1 MEYVN
6 ASGSARVV
14 VCATRFTATCDSA
27 VAVALELAG
36 HSAARLVLVH
46 VLESGGPSRVEAQR
60 RLDETAARA
69 PELHVDCFVLRGEPG
84 HVIARTAQHERAD
97 VIVLGEGRPS
107 DALIPNGVP
116 EVLDRAGHCPTLS
129 VALGES
135 YADVI
140 RRLEKTRLPG
150 RHCLVCARAV
160 DELICRTCQN
170 QITAEALEGRQ
181 RVDKAAIRGIS
192 G

>member
-14 VCATRFTATCDSA
+14 VCATRSTATCDSA
-27 VAVALELAG
+27 IGVAIELAR
-36 HSAARLVLVH
+36 HSSGRLVLVH
-46 VLESGGPSRVEAQR
+46 VLEPRSTRVQAQAQLEAA
-60 RLDETAARA
+60 AARA
-69 PELHVDCFVLRGEPG
+69 PDLRIDCTVLRGEPG
-84 HVIARTAQHERAD
+84 HSIARLAQHEHAD

-107 DALIPNGVP
+107 EALIPNGVP
-116 EVLDRAGHCPTLS
+116 EVLERAGDIPILS

-140 RRLEKTRLPG
+140 RRLDKVPVPG
-150 RHCLVCARAV
+150 RHCLVCAQEAY
-160 DELICRTCQN
+160 DLICRSCQN
-170 QITAEALEGRQ
+170 QITADALEGKH
-181 RVDKAAIRGIS
+181 RVDQAAIRGIS